1 MKVLAII
8 LIVIV
13 VLAILYFLMIMP
25 RMIHKPDTAPFTEW
39 LYAHRGL
46 HDNAT
51 EAPEN
56 SMAAFRKAADAGFGI
71 PESQSDS
78 KLIFSYLYLKDE
90 DY

>member
-1 MKVLAII
+1 MKVLVII

-46 HDNAT
+46 HDNL
-51 EAPEN
+51 
-56 SMAAFRKAADAGFGI
+56 S
-71 PESQSDS
+71 
-78 KLIFSYLYLKDE
+78 LIHI
-90 DY
+90 

>member
-25 RMIHKPDTAPFTEW
+25 RMIHKPDTAPFKEW

-46 HDNAT
+46 HDNTT
-51 EAPEN
+51 EAPETKRAQKRC
-56 SMAAFRKAADAGFGI
+56 M
-71 PESQSDS
+71 
-78 KLIFSYLYLKDE
+78 
-90 DY
+90 